1 MFTSKWRISIAN
13 LMAEV
18 PKIDTWQKIVQ
29 TYGDAII
36 EIWNSAWSLLQ
47 HCQPPDFIYDLC
59 TLDSIKPLDRQR
71 KQLLILWFYG
81 RYHTL
86 HGIGNTS
93 PFRLW

>member
-36 EIWNSAWSLLQ
+36 
-47 HCQPPDFIYDLC
+47 DL
-59 TLDSIKPLDRQR
+59 
-71 KQLLILWFYG
+71 
-81 RYHTL
+81 
-86 HGIGNTS
+86 
-93 PFRLW
+93 